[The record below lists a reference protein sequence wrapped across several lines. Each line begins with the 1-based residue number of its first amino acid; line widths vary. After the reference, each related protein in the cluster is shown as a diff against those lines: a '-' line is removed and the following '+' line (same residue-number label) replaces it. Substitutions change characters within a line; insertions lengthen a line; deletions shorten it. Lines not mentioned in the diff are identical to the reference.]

1 MQTQGMLSVEELAEL
16 AHTGQ
21 IDTVLCQF
29 TDLQGRF
36 MGKRVL
42 PDLFLEEVLGS
53 EGLHACLY
61 LLAIDME
68 MEPLPGYAYASW
80 DTGYGDFRMIPDLAT
95 LRLCPWLEK
104 TAMVICDIA
113 DEETSEPT
121 AVAPRAILRAQI
133 AAAAEMGY
141 LIKTGSEL
149 EFYLFKDSFDP
160 VAARAYQQARPSSS
174 YIMDYHMLQTTKDE
188 WFIRQ
193 VRNGMRAAGI
203 PVEFSKGEFGK
214 GQHEINITYSDAL
227 SNADHHALYKHGAKE
242 IAALN
247 DVAITF
253 MAKWTMAEA
262 GSSCH
267 LHSSVW
273 SSDGASSLMWSDD
286 GEHHMSDTYRWYL
299 GGLMT
304 TAREMAWMYAP
315 FVNSFKRYQLG
326 SWAPTAIVWARDNRT
341 AGYRTVGEHKGSR
354 GESRRPGADANP
366 YLAFAATIASGMWG
380 IRNQVEPPAI
390 FEGNAYEAKDV
401 PRVPTSLH
409 EAIDAFRGSTV
420 AREAFGDFV
429 FEHLLNTAEQEQ
441 IVFDNQVVTD
451 WGLARYFERG
461 YRSPLAGEQLPSDDQ
476 PLDVARP
483 FVDLLELRV
492 TQPFLDRVLAGVAVA
507 AERHHRRVGRVPRR
521 LRGCQ
526 LRHRRLGPER
536 LAGVGQIGSV
546 QGQQPRLIE
555 RHLRV
560 DQPEADGL
568 ELVDLRAEGLALLR
582 VVDGVL
588 ERRAPDPDRIG
599 RKRHA
604 RPLERAHHP
613 VEALPLVA
621 DPTILGHEAVSEEQ
635 LAGRIAARAE
645 LRKRPANGEPLI
657 ALLDHE

>member
-1 MQTQGMLSVEELAEL
+1 MQTQGMLTIEELAEQ

-42 PDLFLEEVLGS
+42 PDFFLEEVLGA

-80 DTGYGDFRMIPDLAT
+80 ETGYGDFRMIPDLAT

-141 LIKTGSEL
+141 QIKTGSEL
-149 EFYLFKDSFDP
+149 EFYLFKDSFD
-160 VAARAYQQARPSSS
+160 AMADHGYRDARPSSS

-193 VRNGMRAAGI
+193 VRNGMRGAGI
-203 PVEFSKGEFGK
+203 PIEFSKGEFGK

-273 SSDGASSLMWSDD
+273 SGDGASSLMWSDD

-299 GGLMT
+299 GGLMA
-304 TAREMAWMYAP
+304 TAREMSWMYAP
-315 FVNSFKRYQLG
+315 FVNSFKRYQLA
-326 SWAPTAIVWARDNRT
+326 SWAPTAIVWSRDNRT
-341 AGYRTVGEHKGSR
+341 CGFRTVGEHKGAR
-354 GESRRPGADANP
+354 VECRLPGADANP
-366 YLAFAATIASGMWG
+366 YLAFAATIASGLWG
-380 IRNQVEPPAI
+380 IRNRVEPPAMFI
-390 FEGNAYEAKDV
+390 GNAYEATDV

-409 EAIDAFRGSTV
+409 EAIDAFRGSAV

-441 IVFDNQVVTD
+441 IIFDNQVVTD
-451 WGLARYFERG
+451 WELARYFERG
-461 YRSPLAGEQLPSDDQ
+461 
-476 PLDVARP
+476 
-483 FVDLLELRV
+483 
-492 TQPFLDRVLAGVAVA
+492 
-507 AERHHRRVGRVPRR
+507 
-521 LRGCQ
+521 
-526 LRHRRLGPER
+526 
-536 LAGVGQIGSV
+536 
-546 QGQQPRLIE
+546 
-555 RHLRV
+555 
-560 DQPEADGL
+560 
-568 ELVDLRAEGLALLR
+568 
-582 VVDGVL
+582 
-588 ERRAPDPDRIG
+588 
-599 RKRHA
+599 
-604 RPLERAHHP
+604 
-613 VEALPLVA
+613 
-621 DPTILGHEAVSEEQ
+621 
-635 LAGRIAARAE
+635 
-645 LRKRPANGEPLI
+645 
-657 ALLDHE
+657 